1 MAKIYAYNKGSKAL
15 HILGFCEHG
24 SMPEYK
30 LFETEK
36 DAIAY
41 AGKQIFLCKKCE
53 DKREALVQ
61 QEYRKNLKNGK

>member
-1 MAKIYAYNKGSKAL
+1 
-15 HILGFCEHG
+15 
-24 SMPEYK
+24 MPEYK
-30 LFETEK
+30 LFETER

-61 QEYRKNLKNGK
+61 QEYRKNFKNGK